1 MAQYIR
7 TPFENDNFPFG
18 LDQVSQIVYH
28 SERVITIDFDTN
40 TNRVLVQNN
49 GETFWLTSP
58 DIAAITMR
66 NVFEHLG
73 YAHEQIVL
81 TYPEDESVN
90 NVLDAPVQQ
99 APLNQMAIY
108 APNEAIP
115 AQHPDGPFPAVAG
128 GPVPDA
134 PNPNAQ
140 LDFGPFQAAAAP
152 APDAPDAP
160 QPDDDDDNSTL
171 SDIPNF
177 RFVEHFGDSDNDD
190 YYHRD

>member
-7 TPFENDNFPFG
+7 IPQVEFEG
-18 LDQVSQIVYH
+18 WEGIDQINQTVYH

-58 DIAAITMR
+58 DIAAITIR

-73 YAHEQIVL
+73 IAHEQIVL
-81 TYPEDESVN
+81 TWPEHCQLD
-90 NVLDAPVQQ
+90 NVLDSPVEQ

-108 APNEAIP
+108 PNNQPIP
-115 AQHPDGPFPAVAG
+115 AQHPEGPFPAVAA

-152 APDAPDAP
+152 APDAPVNDNDDA
-160 QPDDDDDNSTL
+160 NSEL

-177 RFVEHFGDSDNDD
+177 RFVDRFGDSDNDD